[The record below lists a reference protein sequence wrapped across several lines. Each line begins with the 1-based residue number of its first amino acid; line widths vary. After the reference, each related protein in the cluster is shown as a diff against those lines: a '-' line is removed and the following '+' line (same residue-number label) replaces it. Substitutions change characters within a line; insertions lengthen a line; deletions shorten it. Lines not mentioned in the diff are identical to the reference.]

1 MMCNFLQ
8 AIANVLGGAGA
19 STGRRRAGIRGLL
32 LRAQNAVAK
41 AALSTLD
48 FTLVEDRLLEAIGQA
63 QGQAQGHAYGHLFH
77 VLEGESTA
85 VISVSIGE
93 GAERFLGFGQLL
105 SDEHPLTAMAIRRRQ
120 PADRRLALM

>member
-1 MMCNFLQ
+1 M
-8 AIANVLGGAGA
+8 LGTALE
-19 STGRRRAGIRGLL
+19 RQRAEEELAAEDSF
-32 LRAQNAVAK
+32 LRAQSAVAK

-48 FTLVEDRLLEAIGQA
+48 LTLVGDRLLEAI
-63 QGQAQGHAYGHLFH
+63 GQAQGHAYGHLFH

-105 SDEHPLTAMAIRRRQ
+105 SDERPLTAMAIRRRQ
-120 PADRRLALM
+120 PADRRLALV

>member
-8 AIANVLGGAGA
+8 AIANVLGTSLECQRAEEELA
-19 STGRRRAGIRGLL
+19 SEVSF

-41 AALSTLD
+41 AALSMLD
-48 FTLVEDRLLEAIGQA
+48 FTLVGDRLLEAIGQA
-63 QGQAQGHAYGHLFH
+63 HGHAYGHLFH

-85 VISVSIGE
+85 VISASFGE
-93 GAERFLGFGQLL
+93 GVEQFLGFGQLL
-105 SDEHPLTAMAIRRRQ
+105 SDERPLTAMAIRRRQ

>member
-1 MMCNFLQ
+1 MCSEALERQ
-8 AIANVLGGAGA
+8 RAEEELA
-19 STGRRRAGIRGLL
+19 SEVSF

-41 AALSTLD
+41 AALSMFD
-48 FTLVEDRLLEAIGQA
+48 FTLVEDRLLEAI
-63 QGQAQGHAYGHLFH
+63 GQAQGHAYGHLFH

-120 PADRRLALM
+120 PAGRRLALT